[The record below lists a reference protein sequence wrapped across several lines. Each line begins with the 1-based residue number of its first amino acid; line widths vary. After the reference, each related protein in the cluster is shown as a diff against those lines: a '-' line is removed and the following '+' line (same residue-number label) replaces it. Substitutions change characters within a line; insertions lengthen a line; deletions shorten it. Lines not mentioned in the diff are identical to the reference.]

1 MITIKDVAALAEV
14 SMMTVSRYFNHP
26 DQVSQS
32 TREKIES
39 VCEKVG
45 YVHSSRSVTLPL
57 ENANLLGVVVPDSGN
72 PYFAETFKEINNQ
85 AMAKGFQCIL
95 IDTGNCKERE
105 MIAIK
110 RLLSYKVK
118 GIFLSPIFEN
128 ENYKPAYLTQ
138 LASSGVKVVF
148 IEQIIQG
155 TDYPL
160 VEFDNASNAYDLTK
174 LAVSMDSRKQFLI
187 LAGSA
192 HSSVSNERLRGVESF
207 LKSVQ
212 IYNYDVVQID
222 FNSRATKKRCIELF
236 DTKRYSSILALNNLI
251 AKGAI
256 QALNHHG
263 LNSMVFSFDLIP
275 GADIFGYSIPY
286 VKHDYQEVGSS
297 AFKIMDAMLHS
308 TGSYAQRTLIE
319 GDIER
324 AFSSRL

>member
-1 MITIKDVAALAEV
+1 M
-14 SMMTVSRYFNHP
+14 
-26 DQVSQS
+26 
-32 TREKIES
+32 
-39 VCEKVG
+39 
-45 YVHSSRSVTLPL
+45 
-57 ENANLLGVVVPDSGN
+57 
-72 PYFAETFKEINNQ
+72 
-85 AMAKGFQCIL
+85 
-95 IDTGNCKERE
+95 
-105 MIAIK
+105 
-110 RLLSYKVK
+110 
-118 GIFLSPIFEN
+118 
-128 ENYKPAYLTQ
+128 
-138 LASSGVKVVF
+138 
-148 IEQIIQG
+148 
-155 TDYPL
+155 
-160 VEFDNASNAYDLTK
+160 
-174 LAVSMDSRKQFLI
+174 
-187 LAGSA
+187 
-192 HSSVSNERLRGVESF
+192 
-207 LKSVQ
+207 
-212 IYNYDVVQID
+212 QID